1 MAWILGIAGSILLL
15 IYGQDLIIPFVL
27 ALILWFII
35 KEIRELLQRS
45 AWIKEKVPSMVL
57 TFGSFILVC
66 LVLGWASNLLAQNL
80 LTLSKE
86 LAKHQGDLSRLETLL
101 QDYIGADYQQQL
113 KSYLGNLNF
122 AAILEPIINTFF
134 NMIGDAVMIL
144 LYLVFIILEEQIF
157 RKKLHALYPDKEDYQ
172 RTREIL
178 AKIDRS
184 LGKYIG
190 LKSLISLITAVC
202 SYIVLLMYNVEAPVF
217 WAGLIFVLNFIP
229 TIGSLIATLFPVLFA
244 LVQYGD
250 VGLSLQLTLALGVIQ
265 VIMGNILEPKI
276 MGDSLNISALV
287 VILSL
292 SIWGAIWGVTGMILS
307 VPITVSMA
315 IIFAAFPKTKKIAIL
330 LSENAEL

>member
-45 AWIKEKVPSMVL
+45 SWIKEKVPSMVL
-57 TFGSFILVC
+57 TFASFIMVC

-190 LKSLISLITAVC
+190 LKSLISLITAIC
-202 SYIVLLMYNVEAPVF
+202 SYIVLMIYDVEAPVF

>member
-45 AWIKEKVPSMVL
+45 AWIKGKVPSMVL
-57 TFGSFILVC
+57 TFGSFIMVC

-190 LKSLISLITAVC
+190 LKSLISLITAIC
-202 SYIVLLMYNVEAPVF
+202 SYIVLMIYDVEAPVF

>member
-45 AWIKEKVPSMVL
+45 SWIKEKVPSMVL

-86 LAKHQGDLSRLETLL
+86 LAKHQGDLSRLEALL

-157 RKKLHALYPDKEDYQ
+157 SKKLHALYPDKEDFQ

-202 SYIVLLMYNVEAPVF
+202 SYIVLLIYNVEAPVF